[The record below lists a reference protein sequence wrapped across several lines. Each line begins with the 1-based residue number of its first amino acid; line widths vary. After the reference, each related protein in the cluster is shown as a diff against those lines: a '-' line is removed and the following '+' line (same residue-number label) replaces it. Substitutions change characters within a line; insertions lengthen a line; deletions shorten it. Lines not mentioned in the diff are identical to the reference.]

1 MSTSRISDA
10 RKRVLIMACTN
21 CGGKDLVEDKTRGE
35 LTCRACGFVL
45 KDRVEDHGPEWRAFT
60 AEERDRRA
68 RTGAPMAIARADKG
82 LSTIIGYGTR
92 DASGHTLSGATRTTI
107 YRLRKWQIRSWTHS
121 TKIRNL
127 KEALYEMNRLCSQMG
142 IPQSIKETAAYIYRK
157 TLEKKLIR
165 GRRIDA
171 IVAASIYLSCR
182 IHHKPRQMDEIAL
195 EAKVDRRNLGSAI
208 RRILLFIDMK
218 FPLPSATD
226 LLPRIS
232 SDLGLRSDTIM
243 RAVSLIDE
251 ARVTGLTIGKSP
263 GGIAG
268 AAIYIA
274 SILEEDR
281 RTQREIAEAARVTE
295 VTIRNR
301 YKQLVKSLKV
311 DNLDQAR

>member
-1 MSTSRISDA
+1 
-10 RKRVLIMACTN
+10 
-21 CGGKDLVEDKTRGE
+21 
-35 LTCRACGFVL
+35 
-45 KDRVEDHGPEWRAFT
+45 
-60 AEERDRRA
+60 
-68 RTGAPMAIARADKG
+68 MAIARADKG

-92 DASGHTLSGATRTTI
+92 DASGRALSGSTRTTI
-107 YRLRKWQIRSWTHS
+107 YRLRKWQIRSWSHS

-127 KEALYEMNRLCSQMG
+127 KEAMIEMDRLCSQLG
-142 IPQSIKETAAYIYRK
+142 IPKSIKDTAAYVYRK
-157 TLEKKLIR
+157 TLAKKLIR

-182 IHHKPRQMDEIAL
+182 IHHKPRQMDEIAI

-208 RRILLFIDMK
+208 RRILLFLDLKI
-218 FPLPSATD
+218 PLPSATD

-232 SDLGLRSDTIM
+232 SDLGLKSGTTM
-243 RAVSLIDE
+243 RAISLIDD
-251 ARVTGLTIGKSP
+251 ARAIGLTTGKAP

-281 RTQREIAEAARVTE
+281 RTQREIAEASRVTE

-301 YKQLVKSLKV
+301 YKQLVKSLNV
-311 DNLDQAR
+311 DSFGSMQ